1 MATTATGAPTP
12 SYGWRP
18 RPATRHQRATRIGLR
33 GTAGIGV
40 RHGAVHIVLGRG
52 RTRRDGLSPVT
63 SGTVDDQLG
72 WLCRTALEAT
82 GVSSCGVTML
92 TDGGLSVTAHAS
104 NPRAAAVEDL
114 QHTLGEGPGVAASDS
129 GAAVLVPDL
138 ADPQIVVN
146 ERWPTFAREAVQIGV
161 RAAFAFPLLL
171 GTASVGALSLYRNKS
186 GDLTSEALAHG
197 WVTADA
203 VALTLA
209 EPTETALDQLDVMRV
224 HQAAGMVMVQLGVPI
239 DQALVR
245 MRGTAFAEGITVDE
259 LAEALVDRR
268 RRLSREDS

>member
-1 MATTATGAPTP
+1 M
-12 SYGWRP
+12 
-18 RPATRHQRATRIGLR
+18 
-33 GTAGIGV
+33 
-40 RHGAVHIVLGRG
+40 
-52 RTRRDGLSPVT
+52 T
-63 SGTVDDQLG
+63 SGTIDDKLG

-92 TDGGLSVTAHAS
+92 TEGGQSVTAHAS
-104 NPRAAAVEDL
+104 DARAAAVEDL

-138 ADPQIVVN
+138 SDPQATVN
-146 ERWPTFAREAVQIGV
+146 ERWPTFAQEAVVIGV

-171 GTASVGALSLYRNKS
+171 GTASVGALSLYRSDS
-186 GDLTSEALAHG
+186 GDLTTEAVAHG

-209 EPTETALDQLDVMRV
+209 EPTRHALDQLDVMLV
-224 HQAAGMVMVQLGVPI
+224 HQAAGMVMVQLGLPI

-245 MRGTAFAEGITVDE
+245 MRGTAFAEGLTVDA
-259 LAEALVDRR
+259 LAEAIVDRR
-268 RRLSREDS
+268 RRLSKED